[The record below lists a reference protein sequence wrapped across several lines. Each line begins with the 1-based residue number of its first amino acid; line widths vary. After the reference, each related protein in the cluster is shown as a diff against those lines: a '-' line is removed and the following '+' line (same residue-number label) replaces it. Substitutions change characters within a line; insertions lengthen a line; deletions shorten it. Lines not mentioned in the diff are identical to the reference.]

1 MSVGVPINKA
11 VADGVLEVV
20 EVQRDRR
27 EAAADGHVVQEVAG
41 DRDQVEEDLAAP
53 EVEVEVEAGHRDL
66 EVQVGADVE
75 ALEVVGVHRGLEA
88 RVVVDVCG
96 GSSEQCLL

>member
-1 MSVGVPINKA
+1 M
-11 VADGVLEVV
+11 ADGVLEVV
-20 EVQRDRR
+20 VHKDRR
-27 EAAADGHVVQEVAG
+27 EAEEEGHVVQEVAG
-41 DRDQVEEDLAAP
+41 DRQRDRDQVEEDLAAP
-53 EVEVEVEAGHRDL
+53 EAEAGHRDL
-66 EVQVGADVE
+66 EALEVVAGLE